1 MTNDQTKV
9 SRLEFY
15 QALSIIWL
23 FISFA
28 FGGRLSANHGFD
40 VVLYFLVSFMMAML
54 YSVVSLK
61 LWRSRQR
68 QPAAA

>member
-1 MTNDQTKV
+1 MTTDHTKV

-15 QALSIIWL
+15 QALSVVWL

-28 FGGRLSANHGFD
+28 FSVRLSMNHAFD
-40 VVLYFLVSFMMAML
+40 VVLYFLVSLMMSIV
-54 YSVVSLK
+54 YSAVWLK

-68 QPAAA
+68 QPTAA